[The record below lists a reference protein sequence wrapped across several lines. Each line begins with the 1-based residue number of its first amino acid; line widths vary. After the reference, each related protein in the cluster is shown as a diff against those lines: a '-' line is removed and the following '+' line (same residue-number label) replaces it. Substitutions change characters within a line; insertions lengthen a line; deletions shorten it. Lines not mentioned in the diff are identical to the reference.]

1 MEIKKRLKLNLQ
13 HFAEDPSEPK
23 GDDTPTGDNVPEG
36 SEESGESKPEGSEGE
51 GEKRFTQAE
60 LDQIIAD
67 RLAREKR
74 AQEKAEQEAADE
86 AERKRLEEQGEYK
99 TLLENAQQALAE
111 KEAEIA
117 ARDRKDKIDTKLAAK
132 GLSAEDVKRY
142 AKYVEALAKDEDEL
156 DSVIEDV
163 YSDYVVAKQESY
175 GDPSAGFGDSKEP
188 SPQGDDEIGR
198 SLFKRIR
205 GQGE

>member
-1 MEIKKRLKLNLQ
+1 MELKKRLKLNLQ
-13 HFAEDPSEPK
+13 HFAEEPK
-23 GDDTPTGDNVPEG
+23 ELDEDTTTGDNVPEG
-36 SEESGESKPEGSEGE
+36 SEGTDEAETKGSEGE

-74 AQEKAEQEAADE
+74 AQEKAEQDAADA
-86 AERKRLEEQGEYK
+86 AEQERLKEQGEYK
-99 TLLENAQQALAE
+99 TLLENAQQALAD

-117 ARDRKDKIDTKLAAK
+117 ARDRKDTIDTKLAAK
-132 GLSAEDVKRY
+132 GLSGEDVKRY

-163 YSDYVVAKQESY
+163 YSDYVVAKQETY

-188 SPQGDDEIGR
+188 TPQGEDEVGR

-205 GQGE
+205 G